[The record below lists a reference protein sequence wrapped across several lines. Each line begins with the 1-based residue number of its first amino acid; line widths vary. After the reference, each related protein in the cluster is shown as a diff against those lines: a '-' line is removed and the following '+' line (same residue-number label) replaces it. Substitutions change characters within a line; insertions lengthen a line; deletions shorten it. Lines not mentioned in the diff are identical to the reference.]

1 MDRVFSIPPSAGA
14 ALFRFHAIFRVA
26 CVFALMLCAFA
37 PAQASEGAKKEGA
50 VVLDVPI
57 PNLTLSL
64 MVEDSRVVGR
74 LELSLQ
80 VHATDASAAGKIEEM
95 LPRIRD
101 LLMTR
106 ITPTPIP
113 GTSNLSA
120 QTLTEM
126 KSSILDLLHDVLGA
140 NAVDAVYIV
149 KAVTRRI

>member
-1 MDRVFSIPPSAGA
+1 
-14 ALFRFHAIFRVA
+14 
-26 CVFALMLCAFA
+26 MLCAFA
-37 PAQASEGAKKEGA
+37 PAQASESVKKEGA
-50 VVLDVPI
+50 VSLDVPI

-64 MVEDSRVVGR
+64 MMEDRRVVGR
-74 LELSLQ
+74 LELTLQ
-80 VHATDASAAGKIEEM
+80 VHATDSSAAAKLDEM

-101 LLMTR
+101 LLLTR

>member
-1 MDRVFSIPPSAGA
+1 
-14 ALFRFHAIFRVA
+14 LFRLHAIFRAV
-26 CVFALMLCAFA
+26 CLFALMLCAFA
-37 PAQASEGAKKEGA
+37 PAQASESGGQKKEGA

-64 MVEDSRVVGR
+64 MVDDSRVVGR

-80 VHATDASAAGKIEEM
+80 VHATDASAAGKLEEM

-126 KSSILDLLHDVLGA
+126 KSSILDLLHEVLGA